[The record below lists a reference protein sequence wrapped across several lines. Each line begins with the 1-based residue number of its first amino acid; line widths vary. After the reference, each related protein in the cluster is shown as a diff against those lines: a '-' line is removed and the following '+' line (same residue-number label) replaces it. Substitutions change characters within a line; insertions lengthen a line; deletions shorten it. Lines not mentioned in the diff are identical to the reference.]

1 MIKQLRVRLHNEPGA
16 LANMVSALAEASVD
30 MKALDVSDRAGE
42 FGEACLIASNLET
55 AVSALVASGH
65 EVEVESAIC
74 VEVDD
79 RVGGLLPVLR
89 AVAGE
94 SINVKQ
100 LYAFVSRV
108 AGKSLAVLL
117 TDDPEKTQDLLE
129 RKGFQLLSVKALE
142 AEAERP
148 DPLGDHLGV
157 GFLW

>member
-16 LANMVSALAEASVD
+16 LANMVSALAEASID
-30 MKALDVSDRAGE
+30 MKALEVSDRAGE
-42 FGEACLIASNLET
+42 YGEACLIASNLEA
-55 AVSALVASGH
+55 AVAALEASGH
-65 EVEVESAIC
+65 QVEVESAIC

-79 RVGGLLPVLR
+79 RVGGLAPVLR

-117 TDDPEKTQDLLE
+117 TDDPEATQTLME
-129 RKGFQLLSVKALE
+129 RKGFQVLSVRALE
-142 AEAERP
+142 AETTP
-148 DPLGDHLGV
+148 GDPLGDHLGV